1 MKIESILDRNMIL
14 LVMYS
19 PFGLHNWSW
28 SNRTKQRWWCNILMR
43 KLRTFDKSS
52 FLLDA
57 LKPNF
62 SLLRIVLALDLLLRS
77 RFIIVD
83 WTLWDK
89 VKGLINRQMGFS
101 LISLWLSI
109 DLRSNFK
116 IQSVGPGPFNNML
129 FQDIFNFGVLF

>member
-1 MKIESILDRNMIL
+1 
-14 LVMYS
+14 
-19 PFGLHNWSW
+19 
-28 SNRTKQRWWCNILMR
+28 MR
-43 KLRTFDKSS
+43 KLRTLDKSS

-57 LKPNF
+57 LNPNF

-101 LISLWLSI
+101 LISL
-109 DLRSNFK
+109 
-116 IQSVGPGPFNNML
+116 
-129 FQDIFNFGVLF
+129 